1 MNYCIAP
8 LRSLFL
14 LLFLCISQFS
24 FSQSGFPV
32 SGKITD
38 DKGKPLEGVSVQEKG
53 TTNVAVTGS
62 DGSFRINVSSGLVT
76 LTLSSVGFVNQEI
89 QVENRQVINHTL
101 SAFDNQMQDV
111 VVIGYGTRKRAD
123 VTSSVVSI
131 NAEEIRS
138 RPVANALQ
146 ALQGKAAGVDITSN
160 ERPGEVGSILIRG
173 VRSLNASNSPLYVV
187 DGIPLNFGGIGAINP
202 NDIESID
209 VLKDASATAVYGS
222 RGANGVIL
230 ITTKKGKN
238 GAVTLNYVGTLTI
251 ERIEDRSEL
260 MNSAEYIEFRRDAYR
275 RVRYLNPAAA
285 ANTTYPDA
293 PSMADDQRIFGQDPY
308 AWANVQKGWVGG
320 KWDGSLVPTTDW
332 TDMVKQTGVTH
343 DHTLSVSGGTQKVK
357 AYASFG
363 YLKQDGTQLGQDY
376 NRFSGRFNVDIS
388 PVKWFSMGAG
398 ITASYGTQN
407 FGFSTTNATGPGTLY
422 AAARGMLPYAI
433 PFDSL
438 GNRIN
443 LPGGDINIL
452 NPIGEE
458 QYNENIRYTL
468 RTLGSFYAEITPL
481 KGLKYRVNF
490 GPDINNFRNGRWMDA
505 RSINRGGGEP
515 GSTNYAQLNQSSNVS
530 WTLDN
535 LLYYNTTIR
544 QNHEIGATLLYS
556 ASKWKTESSTMT
568 ATRLPWNSQKW
579 HQLNSVSALD
589 NFSSNLEERSLLSY
603 MARINYA
610 YKGKYHFDAFT
621 RWDGASQLAEGNKWD
636 MFPAASVAWR
646 IDRENFMDGIPWIN
660 LLKMRFGVGTV
671 GNAAVDPGTT
681 LGRLQTLYYTW
692 GNVVEAGYVSSDPS
706 TADPVSMPNYGLGWE
721 RTTQWNFGLDYVFV
735 NNRISGSIDLYRSKT
750 SDLLMLRSIPST
762 LGYIRTLDNIGVTTN
777 RGIEISLNTTNIQ
790 GKNFNWNSTLNF
802 SANKDRIEE
811 VAIGK
816 QDDIANRWFI
826 GQPLNIFYDYEKIG
840 IWQNTTEDLAEMAKF
855 NANISNQNSWFR
867 PGSIR
872 PRDVNGDYRVDANND
887 LLIRGHR
894 QPDWNAGLINEFNY
908 KNFSLNIFIFARWG
922 QTIEAGAESLQG
934 RFAQRRISYWTPSNP
949 TNEYQAPNY
958 NSAAG
963 DTYRNGMNYQ
973 DGSFIKIRNL
983 TLAYNLESSLLKRMT
998 MSTARFYVQVLNPG
1012 LLYSKIDW
1020 LDPDTGSSAWNRGFV
1035 LGVNV
1040 GF

>member
-1 MNYCIAP
+1 
-8 LRSLFL
+8 L